1 MNAAEVI
8 ALIHNVLSIVGM
20 IVKVVYT
27 LYKHT
32 HGSARKPAHKGKRSN
47 RSKNR

>member
-8 ALIHNVLSIVGM
+8 SLIHNVLSIVGM
-20 IVKVVYT
+20 IVKVGYT

-32 HGSARKPAHKGKRSN
+32 HGSARKSAHKGKRSN
-47 RSKNR
+47 RSNHR